1 MNKKLKKTLQCTMC
15 AVLSFGMVV
24 CNSSFVEAKKI
35 KKQESV
41 YVNAAADGS
50 VSKITVSDWLKGA
63 NETTGTINDIS
74 DLKNISN
81 VKGDETF
88 KQNGKDVDWS
98 GAGKDIYYQGESD
111 EKLPVDMKITYKLDG
126 KEIAAKDM
134 LGKSGKVEIHV
145 SYTNKSSRKKKID
158 GKETTIYTPFVMVT
172 AMVLSSDHFE
182 NVEVDN
188 ARVVNDGDNQM
199 IIGMGVPGMAENLDL
214 SDDMADKIPSDFTVT
229 ADTKDFTIGNTFTY
243 GSASL
248 LNDLDL
254 DDVDELDDLEEKLN
268 DLTDASDKL
277 VDGSDD
283 LYDNL
288 KLFDSKMGEL
298 NTSVKKFQKE
308 GVNRLAN
315 GISTLAKGAPT
326 LVKGVTDYANGV
338 TTFAKGTTS
347 YVDGAAKITNGC
359 ALLYKSVKDIP
370 TQIQSFDTGLK
381 TYTGSVDKLGSKQN
395 VTALK
400 SGAKAVSDGVTS
412 LNTNLV
418 SLEKTYETTDL
429 LLKKLK
435 ATGADAT
442 TVATLE
448 QVLAGQKQAIQAMK
462 QATSTTGDL
471 KVGAEKVSGSVA
483 TVMDSLDK
491 LSANSSTLTEAST
504 KLKTSMPTL
513 VSSVKTLKEGG
524 DTLAKNNKKLKG
536 ASKKLV
542 KSGKTLKKSIKTVG
556 SGVKKLDKGS
566 KSLKSATGKL
576 STGVGKLDTASGKL
590 KDGSKK
596 LADGMSEFNKDGIEK
611 INDTYEDDVK
621 GLIDRLKAVCEV
633 GKDYKSFSG
642 LHGSMNGEVKFVI
655 ETAAIEKED

>member
-145 SYTNKSSRKKKID
+145 TYTNKSSRKKKID

-338 TTFAKGTTS
+338 TTFAKGTAS

-412 LNTNLV
+412 LNTNLA

-448 QVLAGQKQAIQAMK
+448 QVLAGQKQAIQAI
-462 QATSTTGDL
+462 STTGDL

-566 KSLKSATGKL
+566 KSLKSAAGKL

-642 LHGSMNGEVKFVI
+642 IHGSMNGEVKFVI

>member
-15 AVLSFGMVV
+15 AVLSLGMVV

-145 SYTNKSSRKKKID
+145 AYTNKSSRKKKID

-308 GVNRLAN
+308 GVNQLAN

-326 LVKGVTDYANGV
+326 LVKGVTDYAN
-338 TTFAKGTTS
+338 
-347 YVDGAAKITNGC
+347 GAAKITNGC

-412 LNTNLV
+412 LNTNLA

-524 DTLAKNNKKLKG
+524 DTLAKNNKKLKS

-566 KSLKSATGKL
+566 KSLKSAAGKL

-642 LHGSMNGEVKFVI
+642 IHGSMNGEVKFVI

>member
-229 ADTKDFTIGNTFTY
+229 ADAKDFTIGNTFTY

-308 GVNRLAN
+308 GVNQLAN

-338 TTFAKGTTS
+338 TTFAKGTAS

-412 LNTNLV
+412 LNTNLA

-448 QVLAGQKQAIQAMK
+448 QVLAGQKQAIQ
-462 QATSTTGDL
+462 
-471 KVGAEKVSGSVA
+471 V
-483 TVMDSLDK
+483 
-491 LSANSSTLTEAST
+491 
-504 KLKTSMPTL
+504 
-513 VSSVKTLKEGG
+513 
-524 DTLAKNNKKLKG
+524 
-536 ASKKLV
+536 
-542 KSGKTLKKSIKTVG
+542 
-556 SGVKKLDKGS
+556 
-566 KSLKSATGKL
+566 
-576 STGVGKLDTASGKL
+576 
-590 KDGSKK
+590 
-596 LADGMSEFNKDGIEK
+596 
-611 INDTYEDDVK
+611 
-621 GLIDRLKAVCEV
+621 
-633 GKDYKSFSG
+633 
-642 LHGSMNGEVKFVI
+642 
-655 ETAAIEKED
+655 

>member
-88 KQNGKDVDWS
+88 KQNGKDVDWN

-145 SYTNKSSRKKKID
+145 TYTNKSSRKKKID

-188 ARVVNDGDNQM
+188 ARIVNDGDNQM

-442 TVATLE
+442 LE

-566 KSLKSATGKL
+566 KSLKSAAGKL

-596 LADGMSEFNKDGIEK
+596 LAGGMSEFNKDGIEK

>member
-145 SYTNKSSRKKKID
+145 TYTNKSSRKKKID

-188 ARVVNDGDNQM
+188 ARIVNDGDNQM

-214 SDDMADKIPSDFTVT
+214 SDDMADKIPSGFTVT

-283 LYDNL
+283 LY
-288 KLFDSKMGEL
+288 DSKMGEL

-566 KSLKSATGKL
+566 KSLKSAAGKL

>member
-145 SYTNKSSRKKKID
+145 TYTNKSSRKKKID

-199 IIGMGVPGMAENLDL
+199 IIGMGVPGMAENL
-214 SDDMADKIPSDFTVT
+214 DKIPSDFTVT

-326 LVKGVTDYANGV
+326 LVKGVTNYANGV
-338 TTFAKGTTS
+338 TTFAKGTAS

-412 LNTNLV
+412 LNTNLA

-566 KSLKSATGKL
+566 KSLKSAAGKL

-642 LHGSMNGEVKFVI
+642 IHGSMNGEVKFVI

>member
-145 SYTNKSSRKKKID
+145 TYTNKSSRKKKID

-315 GISTLAKGAPT
+315 GISTLANLLYEQENVAGRG
-326 LVKGVTDYANGV
+326 GVE
-338 TTFAKGTTS
+338 
-347 YVDGAAKITNGC
+347 ITNGC

>member
-229 ADTKDFTIGNTFTY
+229 ADAKDFTIGNTFTY

-308 GVNRLAN
+308 GVNQLAN

-338 TTFAKGTTS
+338 TTFAKGTAS

-412 LNTNLV
+412 LNTNLA

-448 QVLAGQKQAIQAMK
+448 QVLAGQKQA
-462 QATSTTGDL
+462 TSPTGDL

-524 DTLAKNNKKLKG
+524 DTLAKNNKKLKS

-566 KSLKSATGKL
+566 KSLKSAAGKL

>member
-145 SYTNKSSRKKKID
+145 TYTNKSSRKKKID

-188 ARVVNDGDNQM
+188 ARIVNDGDNQM

-326 LVKGVTDYANGV
+326 LVKGV

-566 KSLKSATGKL
+566 KSLKGAAGKL

-642 LHGSMNGEVKFVI
+642 IHGSMNGEVKFVI

>member
-1 MNKKLKKTLQCTMC
+1 M
-15 AVLSFGMVV
+15 
-24 CNSSFVEAKKI
+24 
-35 KKQESV
+35 
-41 YVNAAADGS
+41 
-50 VSKITVSDWLKGA
+50 
-63 NETTGTINDIS
+63 
-74 DLKNISN
+74 
-81 VKGDETF
+81 
-88 KQNGKDVDWS
+88 
-98 GAGKDIYYQGESD
+98 
-111 EKLPVDMKITYKLDG
+111 
-126 KEIAAKDM
+126 
-134 LGKSGKVEIHV
+134 
-145 SYTNKSSRKKKID
+145 
-158 GKETTIYTPFVMVT
+158 
-172 AMVLSSDHFE
+172 
-182 NVEVDN
+182 
-188 ARVVNDGDNQM
+188 
-199 IIGMGVPGMAENLDL
+199 
-214 SDDMADKIPSDFTVT
+214 
-229 ADTKDFTIGNTFTY
+229 
-243 GSASL
+243 
-248 LNDLDL
+248 
-254 DDVDELDDLEEKLN
+254 
-268 DLTDASDKL
+268 
-277 VDGSDD
+277 
-283 LYDNL
+283 
-288 KLFDSKMGEL
+288 
-298 NTSVKKFQKE
+298 
-308 GVNRLAN
+308 
-315 GISTLAKGAPT
+315 
-326 LVKGVTDYANGV
+326 
-338 TTFAKGTTS
+338 
-347 YVDGAAKITNGC
+347 
-359 ALLYKSVKDIP
+359 
-370 TQIQSFDTGLK
+370 
-381 TYTGSVDKLGSKQN
+381 
-395 VTALK
+395 K

-566 KSLKSATGKL
+566 KSLKSAAGKL
-576 STGVGKLDTASGKL
+576 TTGVGKLDTASGKL

-621 GLIDRLKAVCEV
+621 GLVDRLKAVCEV

-642 LHGSMNGEVKFVI
+642 IHGSMNGEVKFVI